1 MTPSPIRPV
10 SRTAPHSAR
19 RTRLL
24 AASALCGVAAML
36 ASPALAG
43 TLPGIP
49 SAANITVSSGG
60 SQPTISF
67 PDAITLQIDLN
78 APRTVIN
85 WTDLHLSSG
94 DAMNFLFD
102 AASDIVLNK
111 TTSQIRFDNG
121 SVVTGKIG
129 AATAGN
135 VWFYSPQGVIVSPG
149 ATMTAGSFVFSRGTG
164 LNDLAFVGA
173 ADPLANLR
181 AATDALIQMTT
192 ISSATSASINSTGDV
207 VLSASSGALNVQIVE
222 GATVDVSTTLGSITV
237 SEATATSGAASVAA
251 GGPGATVTQITGDTG
266 VTVTSNNN
274 TSVGSATTTTSG
286 DILITSNGSAS
297 LTLGNSAQ
305 DVTISAPQV
314 FVSTVDA
321 GRDVFITGTTSA
333 FVTNRIFAG
342 DDIEITADGDVT
354 ASGAYLKSTGAG
366 ATDDAHILLRSDTG
380 FVNAGNTLLTQGTGA
395 QAGDITI
402 QAATT
407 ATLGTADSTRDIK
420 VTGVTASLANGSASR
435 DVFVTATTGGA
446 TVTTAATAGD
456 DVEVTATT
464 GAVSASGATLKSTGV
479 GATDDAHVLARSTG
493 STVNVGSAIT
503 QGTGAAEGDATIS
516 AATTATLGAGNSSRD
531 LTVSGASASLTTG
544 QSGRDLFVTATT
556 GNATVTTY
564 AIAGDDLE
572 ITTTSGNVL
581 ASNANLWGGYSGG
594 SDDGHVLVRSTNGS
608 VNVLSAESRGGGV
621 TAGDTTI
628 QAGTT
633 ATVAGAFGS
642 RNLSITAAN
651 SFDLSGLYSA
661 NNTASFTS
669 TAGAITESGGSVA
682 AATLT
687 LNGATGV
694 TLGQINNITSLGASN
709 SGTGSFTYR
718 DVNNFALTGNITS
731 GGDVS
736 LFSNNGAI
744 SQSAGVITADTLN
757 ATAAT
762 GVTLNQ
768 ANLVTSLGV
777 LANGTSGNISFHN
790 DGGFDLTG
798 NVDSAG
804 NVSLFSDNGDITQ
817 SGGTLHAGGTFS
829 LDGAGLISV
838 GDLSGD
844 GGVDVTAAGDID
856 VTSATSGGGVSLQSN
871 GGHAILRKAVL
882 TGSGASDDLSIVAAG
897 EAILGADDYTSITSD
912 NVFSRTGGS
921 SGAATIRSTA
931 GDAHAYLDSSAAFT
945 SLEGE
950 GVDVTIS
957 TGPAA
962 FDSITANSNNIY
974 VEALDGA
981 LTVGSATAANGDVE
995 LYSAG
1000 GGDVTITGAVH
1011 AAGLVDIEGDGLLHL
1026 TSTSAVT
1033 SDDEVNLGGD
1043 TVTIEGT
1050 VHGDGPVQIGA
1061 NGLIDGTAAIEIS
1074 SGDDLTVIGGTVD
1087 VGSLQADGQINV
1099 AAYDGNLDIQSAHG
1113 GVLVQ
1118 VAAFN
1123 GDIFVDDAQ
1132 GDDLGF
1138 AAQALVGDVLV
1149 NRAMANGANG
1159 VVVVQAGG
1167 DATLRGA
1174 QATLGILVYASGA
1187 GKATFGADDR
1197 ASIVTDNYAFTA
1209 ANSGVGCGCGPLPD
1223 GLQVVSDG
1231 GDAVVNVNALSNPIA
1246 LVSASPTGSA
1256 TVVLTS
1262 GDLKIDQVLG
1272 YNISLDATDG
1282 TLETGLTTISGG
1294 DYTIAAHDFLGDA
1307 LTPTLSGGLIHDV
1320 SISDR
1325 LGDLDL
1331 GTAAI
1336 HADHWLTILA
1346 SDGAVTG
1353 AAQLSAGSGLNDGR
1367 VVVTGEGIAL
1377 DTVSSDGS
1385 VTLEGGNGLV
1395 DVATSLDVWGNY
1407 NLRGGDFANAA
1418 LTPQGSMLGTWAI
1431 QDRVG
1436 GFDFT
1441 GKTLHYGGAVQLFVD
1456 GVVNGGDI
1464 TVDTGNIYAEVDS
1477 GHLGTLTGPQFV
1489 GATSIAGG
1497 IDVDMI
1503 VAGTTARVWASD
1515 VGTARLGGAIMTG
1528 PGAAQVV
1535 VKAYEGDAILGAA
1548 TPGAI
1553 TAANLVASAGATTT
1567 VDVTGVTGRVDV
1579 NLDHITGANL
1589 TTVDAAL
1596 GAAVKVANG
1605 ALAIDQLT
1613 AGRTSQVS
1621 GGGDTRLVS
1630 ADVTGDLTVTS
1641 TAGGLR
1647 FGDATP
1653 GRVIAATGA
1662 LTLNAAT
1669 DISQQGA
1676 LHAFDLGVTSGTGVV
1691 LLGANQVRYLDAV
1704 TVSAGGFAFHDTLGF
1719 DLYGAVNAVGQTV
1732 DLRSDGAI
1740 GQVSTGTITAR
1751 TLKGSSV
1758 GGADFGAF
1766 NQVAELGDFSNTGG
1780 GLLRLVEGRSLTVTG
1795 TVFSTG
1801 RVALTSH
1808 GGMTIAAGGAIRGDG
1823 TGDAVTLVS
1832 DGVFTNARGADAV
1845 TAGNAAGRWLIY
1857 TQAVGNAQGST
1868 AGNSF
1873 NGLSGKSFYGSAYD
1887 FFNERFAVTPNAGNR
1902 FVYAYQPIL
1911 TVTPVSQTVT
1921 YNGSIPTT
1929 SAIITGLVNGDLSA
1943 EAITW
1948 SGAPLVAGAT
1958 SKNVGTY
1965 ALTANL
1971 GGLSSDFNY
1980 AFAGGTGSLRIDPKA
1995 LTGVLTANNKT
2006 YDGATAATGAIS
2018 LTGVLAGETVTA
2030 SGTYAFADKN
2040 AGVGKTVTA
2049 SGAVLAGADAGNYS
2063 LTSVSTALADIL
2075 RRSVTVAADNGHKAF
2090 GQPDPTLTY
2099 RVTAGSVVA
2108 GDAFT
2113 GALARDVGELAGD
2126 YGIVR
2131 GTLALSA
2138 NYDVTFTGAVLTIQP
2153 IPSNERG
2160 DGSSTLKYITQS
2172 PDFTLDWDPESH
2184 LSTEGQ
2190 SPPVQ
2195 SGALSGGGKVAAL
2208 R

>member
-10 SRTAPHSAR
+10 SHPAPRVTR

-24 AASALCGVAAML
+24 AASALAGSVLGGVAML
-36 ASPALAG
+36 ASPAVAG

-60 SQPTISF
+60 AQPTISF

-85 WTDLHLSSG
+85 WADLHLSSG

-111 TTSQIRFDNG
+111 TTSQIQFDNG
-121 SVVTGKIG
+121 SVVTGKVG

-149 ATMTAGSFVFSRGTG
+149 ATMTAGGFLFSRGTG
-164 LNDLAFVGA
+164 MNDAAFVAA

-181 AATDALIQMTT
+181 AATDALIQITT
-192 ISSATSASINSTGDV
+192 ISSATSASIDASGN
-207 VLSASSGALNVQIVE
+207 VLLNASSGALNVSIAE
-222 GATVDVSTTLGSITV
+222 GATVGISTTSGSITA
-237 SEATATSGAASVAA
+237 SEVTATSGAASVTA
-251 GGPGATVTQITGDTG
+251 GGPGATVTQITGETG
-266 VTVTSNNN
+266 VTVSSNNN
-274 TSVGSATTTTSG
+274 TSVGAATTMTSG

-297 LTLGNSAQ
+297 LTLGNSAR
-305 DVTISAPQV
+305 DVTLSAPQV

-321 GRDVFITGTTSA
+321 VRDVFITGTTSA

-354 ASGAYLKSTGAG
+354 ASGAYLKSTGFG
-366 ATDDAHILLRSDTG
+366 ATDDAHILVRSDTG
-380 FVNAGNTLLTQGTGA
+380 FANAGNTLLTQGTGA

-420 VTGVTASLANGSASR
+420 VAGATSSLANGTAAR
-435 DVFVTATTGGA
+435 DIAVTATSGTA

-456 DVEVTATT
+456 DVEITAAG
-464 GAVSASGATLKSTGV
+464 GAVLASGATLKSTGV
-479 GATDDAHVLARSTG
+479 GAADDAHVLASSTTG
-493 STVNVGSAIT
+493 AVNVGSAVT
-503 QGTGAAEGDATIS
+503 QGTGTQAGDITIQAAAAS
-516 AATTATLGAGNSSRD
+516 AATLGSGDSSRD
-531 LTVSGASASLTTG
+531 LTISGASASLTTG

-581 ASNANLWGGYSGG
+581 AGNANLWGGYSGG

-642 RNLSITAAN
+642 RNLTISGAG

-694 TLGQINNITSLGASN
+694 TLGQINNIFSLGASN

-718 DVNNFALTGNITS
+718 DVNNFTLTGNITS

-736 LFSNNGAI
+736 LISDNGAI
-744 SQSAGVITADTLN
+744 SQSAGVISADVLN
-757 ATAAT
+757 VTAAT

-768 ANLVTSLGV
+768 ENTFTSLGV
-777 LANGTSGNISFHN
+777 VNNTTSGAVTIR
-790 DGGFDLTG
+790 DADGFDIS
-798 NVDSAG
+798 NDIDSAG
-804 NVSLFSDNGDITQ
+804 SVLLFVSSGDLTH
-817 SGGTLHAGGTFS
+817 SGGTLHAGDMFS
-829 LDGAGLISV
+829 LDVGGTITV
-838 GDLSGD
+838 GDVVAGGRVGIFGD
-844 GGVDVTAAGDID
+844 GDID
-856 VTSATSGGGVSLQSN
+856 VASATAGGDIEIGSI
-871 GGHAILRKAVL
+871 GGRAILRKAVL
-882 TGSGASDDLSIVAAG
+882 TGSGAGHDLSLVAAG
-897 EAILGADDYTSITSD
+897 DAILGADDYTSITTD

-921 SGAATIRSTA
+921 TGAATIRSTA
-931 GDAHAYLDSSAAFT
+931 GDTHAYLDTSEAIT

-950 GVDVTIS
+950 GVDVTIN

-962 FDSITANSNNIY
+962 FGTITANSNNIY

-981 LTVGSATAANGDVE
+981 LTVGSATANNGDVE

-1000 GGDVTITGAVH
+1000 GGDLTITGAVH
-1011 AAGLVDIEGDGLLHL
+1011 GAGLVDIEGDGLLHL

-1043 TVTIEGT
+1043 TVTIEGA

-1099 AAYDGNLDIQSAHG
+1099 AAYDGNVDIQSAQA

-1118 VAAFN
+1118 AVAFN
-1123 GDIFVDDAQ
+1123 GDIFIDDAR
-1132 GDDLGF
+1132 GDDLGV

-1149 NRAMANGANG
+1149 NRASATGVDG

-1174 QATLGILVYASGA
+1174 EATDGILVYASGT

-1197 ASIVTDNYAFTA
+1197 NSIVTDNYAFTA
-1209 ANSGVGCGCGPLPD
+1209 ANSGAGCGCGPLPD

-1246 LVSASPTGSA
+1246 LVSASPTGAA

-1272 YNISLDATDG
+1272 YNISLDAADG

-1307 LTPTLSGGLIHDV
+1307 LTPTLSSGLIHDV
-1320 SISDR
+1320 SINDR

-1377 DTVSSDGS
+1377 DTVASDGL

-1431 QDRVG
+1431 NDRVG

-1441 GKTLHYGGAVQLFVD
+1441 GKTLHYGGAVQLFVN

-1464 TVDTGNIYAEVDS
+1464 TVDTGNIYAEVGS

-1489 GATSIAGG
+1489 GATSIDGG
-1497 IDVDMI
+1497 IDVDLI
-1503 VAGTTARVWASD
+1503 QAGTTARVWATD
-1515 VGTARLGGAIMTG
+1515 FGTARLGGAIMNGAG
-1528 PGAAQVV
+1528 PMQVI
-1535 VKAYEGDAILGAA
+1535 VKAYDGDAVLGAA

-1553 TAANLVASAGATTT
+1553 TAANLVTSTGATT
-1567 VDVTGVTGRVDV
+1567 VDVTGATGRVDV

-1589 TTVDAAL
+1589 TTVDAAR
-1596 GAAVKVANG
+1596 GATVKVANG
-1605 ALAIDQLT
+1605 PLTLEQLT
-1613 AGRTSQVS
+1613 AGDDAQVT
-1621 GGGDTRLVS
+1621 GGGETRLVW
-1630 ADVTGDLTVTS
+1630 ADVGGDLAVTS

-1647 FGDATP
+1647 FGDAVTP
-1653 GRVIAATGA
+1653 YWINVGGD

-1669 DISQQGA
+1669 DITQQGNFDANA
-1676 LHAFDLGVTSGTGVV
+1676 LNVTAGTGVV
-1691 LLGANQVRYLDAV
+1691 LLGDNRIDYLGAV
-1704 TVSAGGFAFHDTLGF
+1704 NVAAGGFAFHAATAYDI
-1719 DLYGAVNAVGQTV
+1719 YGPVNAVGQTV

-1740 GQVSTGTITAR
+1740 GQVSTGTISAK

-1758 GGADFGAF
+1758 GGADLGAF

-1780 GLLRLVEGRSLTVTG
+1780 GVLRLVEGRSLTVTG
-1795 TVFSTG
+1795 AVFSTG

-1808 GGMTIAAGGAIRGDG
+1808 GGMTLAAGGTVRGDG

-1902 FVYAYQPIL
+1902 FVYAYQPTL
-1911 TVTPVSQTVT
+1911 TVTPNSLTMT
-1921 YNGSIPTT
+1921 YDGTIPTIST
-1929 SAIITGLVNGDLSA
+1929 GITGLVNGDLA
-1943 EAITW
+1943 ADAVTW
-1948 SGAPLVAGAT
+1948 SGAPLVVGAT
-1958 SKNVGTY
+1958 SKNAGTY
-1965 ALTANL
+1965 VLTANL
-1971 GGLSSDFNY
+1971 AALSSDSNY
-1980 AFAGGTGSLRIDPKA
+1980 AFVSGTGRL
-1995 LTGVLTANNKT
+1995 
-2006 YDGATAATGAIS
+2006 
-2018 LTGVLAGETVTA
+2018 
-2030 SGTYAFADKN
+2030 
-2040 AGVGKTVTA
+2040 
-2049 SGAVLAGADAGNYS
+2049 
-2063 LTSVSTALADIL
+2063 DIL
-2075 RRSVTVAADNGHKAF
+2075 RRSVAVSADALSKQF
-2090 GQPDPTLTY
+2090 GQPDPALTY
-2099 RVTAGSVVA
+2099 QVTAGSLVA

-2113 GALARDVGELAGD
+2113 GALARDAGETPGG
-2126 YGIVR
+2126 YGITR

-2138 NYDVTFTGAVLTIQP
+2138 NYDLTFTGAVLTIQT

-2160 DGSSTLKYITQS
+2160 DGSSSLKYITQS
-2172 PDFTLDWDPESH
+2172 PDFTLDWNPEPH
-2184 LSTEGQ
+2184 LSTEG
-2190 SPPVQ
+2190 PPATQ
-2195 SGALSGGGKVAAL
+2195 GAMVGGGKVAAL